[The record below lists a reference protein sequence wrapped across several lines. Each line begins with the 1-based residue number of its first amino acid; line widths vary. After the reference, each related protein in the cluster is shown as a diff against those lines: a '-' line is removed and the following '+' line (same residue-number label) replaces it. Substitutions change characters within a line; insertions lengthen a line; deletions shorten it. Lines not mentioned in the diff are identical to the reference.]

1 MQNDALAQSGV
12 RATGRDFPEQSLNPS
27 ETSFEARAMKVID
40 LGLKATAPESKA
52 VAALFLTFILT
63 ILTILRPE
71 KGIVKLAASTIF
83 AVAAGCICSITKRK

>member
-1 MQNDALAQSGV
+1 
-12 RATGRDFPEQSLNPS
+12 
-27 ETSFEARAMKVID
+27 
-40 LGLKATAPESKA
+40 